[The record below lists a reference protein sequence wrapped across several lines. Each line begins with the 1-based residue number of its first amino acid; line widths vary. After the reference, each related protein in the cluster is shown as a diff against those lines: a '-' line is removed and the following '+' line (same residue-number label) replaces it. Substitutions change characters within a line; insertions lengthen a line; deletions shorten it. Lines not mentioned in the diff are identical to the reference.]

1 MAFLFHSCIQ
11 RVRALKVDRR
21 NCELAHTVTT
31 RTSGNISGILR
42 VCGPLAGLYDMSQKL
57 IIKSTFM
64 AACLCLVAACA
75 KEPPPRSVE
84 DFVED
89 PILLEATIV
98 RCAQNRAETKYE
110 AECVSAKQAASRITR
125 AEDRARRDELEEQ
138 SIRKR
143 AALRRTQEARAEAR
157 RRAAETER
165 LRREAE
171 YLGVY
176 DEDLEPQG
184 NVVVSDTE
192 GVPTNDVTS
201 NAPTALVEEP
211 DPQNVD
217 DPRQGEM
224 QPPGAAA
231 AGDIDSIRDELRRR
245 QEADQQ

>member
-1 MAFLFHSCIQ
+1 
-11 RVRALKVDRR
+11 
-21 NCELAHTVTT
+21 
-31 RTSGNISGILR
+31 
-42 VCGPLAGLYDMSQKL
+42 LAGLYDMSQKL
-57 IIKSTFM
+57 IINSTLM
-64 AACLCLVAACA
+64 AACLCLIAACV

-89 PILLEATIV
+89 PILLEATMV

-138 SIRKR
+138 STRKR

-184 NVVVSDTE
+184 STVAGDIE
-192 GVPTNDVTS
+192 GAPAGDVTS
-201 NAPTALVEEP
+201 NAPTAVVEEP
-211 DPQNVD
+211 ALQDVD
-217 DPRQGEM
+217 DPRQAEM
-224 QPPGAAA
+224 QPPGSAA
-231 AGDIDSIRDELRRR
+231 AGDLESIRDELRRR
-245 QEADQQ
+245 QEADEQ